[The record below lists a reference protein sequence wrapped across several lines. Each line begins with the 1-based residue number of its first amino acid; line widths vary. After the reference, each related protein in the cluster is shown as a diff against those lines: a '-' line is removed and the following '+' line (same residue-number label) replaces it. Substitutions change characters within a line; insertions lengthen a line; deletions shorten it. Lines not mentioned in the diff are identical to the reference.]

1 MLPRFPQI
9 GVCGLS
15 CRLCPR
21 YQTDGES
28 RCLGCKTESRMA
40 AGCPFI
46 TCAMKKKG
54 VEFCWEC
61 EQSDNC
67 PKWSAHRKASRTG
80 DSFKC
85 YQTLESDI
93 TLIKKNSVVNFDK
106 LQKTREMFLKE
117 MLRDFNDGQS
127 KNYYCIA
134 ATVME
139 IKELEAALIE
149 AKKTSKR
156 LDDKGRAKNMHAIL
170 DRIAQQKGY
179 NLKLRKA
186 K

>member
-1 MLPRFPQI
+1 MQARFPTI

-21 YQTDGES
+21 YHIDGES
-28 RCLGCKTESRMA
+28 RCLGCKTESRMIV
-40 AGCPFI
+40 GCPFI
-46 TCAMKKKG
+46 TCALKKKG

-67 PKWSAHRKASRTG
+67 AKWGSHRKFSRTG
-80 DSFKC
+80 DTFKC
-85 YQTLESDI
+85 YQKLENDI
-93 TLIKKNSVVNFDK
+93 SLIKKNSVINFDK
-106 LQKTREMFLKE
+106 LQKTREAFLKE

-134 ATVME
+134 ATVLE
-139 IKELEAALIE
+139 IKELEEALIE

-156 LDDKGRAKNMHAIL
+156 LDAKGKSKNLHAIL
-170 DRIAQQKGY
+170 DKIAQRKNY
-179 NLKLRKA
+179 NLKLRKT